1 MTEGISKDI
10 AISNNNITSIKGKYI
25 SNFFDILEDVR
36 KCKDMGLENADIKD
50 DIDTMLEDI
59 SRKIVELQE
68 EVNRL

>member
-68 EVNRL
+68 EDNRL